1 MIPSVQDGD
10 RIRVTTRAI
19 HAGMWKTLHAS
30 GAPDFSMPF
39 EEVGYMNIRLTK
51 SQVMDLFEIMGKKR
65 KTNSELYEDLKDII
79 RLFPHVFPD
88 KEFEITLS
96 DNDLEM
102 VRKLLTPEE
111 KEPSGDGIFSEMKRG
126 LKGRF

>member
-1 MIPSVQDGD
+1 M
-10 RIRVTTRAI
+10 T
-19 HAGMWKTLHAS
+19 
-30 GAPDFSMPF
+30 
-39 EEVGYMNIRLTK
+39 IRLMK

-96 DNDLEM
+96 DNDLKM
-102 VRKLLTPEE
+102 VRELLTPEE